1 MHCRLPEIVAAACK
15 QQECPI
21 GHAVLQ
27 FRDAVVAAET
37 CEELFTPMAPN
48 IQLALSGPS
57 SISLYFNTQLYHL
70 THTALWLGLVR
81 PPTAFEGGE

>member
-1 MHCRLPEIVAAACK
+1 MHMLPLKAPIVQCRLPEVVAAACE

-27 FRDAVVAAET
+27 FKDAVVAAET

-48 IQLALSGPS
+48 IQLALSGVGS
-57 SISLYFNTQLYHL
+57 ADISVESLLLQCT
-70 THTALWLGLVR
+70 
-81 PPTAFEGGE
+81 